1 MILIVWARWSAWTIL
16 TCFTKPLHFWH
27 LFWQMPGIFIW
38 TIKYNYYFQFTVIRC
53 NFTKYGDAGEIEKHE
68 NLCFVPI
75 NIISKK
81 IVVFLW
87 LWLITVIILT
97 ALSFIHSVCIV
108 ISKTCR
114 STTTVGDW
122 QFFYLL
128 SKNMDDV
135 MFKQLINEF
144 SQSNL
149 KKIEG
154 E

>member
-1 MILIVWARWSAWTIL
+1 M
-16 TCFTKPLHFWH
+16 
-27 LFWQMPGIFIW
+27 
-38 TIKYNYYFQFTVIRC
+38 IRC

-149 KKIEG
+149 KKIVTNSSRPNTIVSGIAQSRLSEERKTWRKSQNFG
-154 E
+154 FYARPTKVWIL